1 MRNESHSRS
10 AVFVP
15 RDRRRFIR
23 DCTLILT
30 AATTT
35 FGEHELRADE
45 AEPALRIGLMTDLH
59 HADKPAAGS
68 RHYRETLDKLAEAA
82 RELQSHRPDFIVELG
97 DFIDAADSVDVERR
111 YLATINR
118 PFSEICPDRHYVLGN
133 HCVDTLTK
141 AEFLGGI
148 ERERSFYSFDRGEF
162 HFIVLDAC
170 FRGDGEPYGRKN
182 FVWTDPNIPPQEL
195 EWLRGD
201 LAQTAKKTLVFTHQ
215 RLDVSDNHGIK
226 NAPAVRE
233 LLEASGKVLAVFQ
246 GHSHKN
252 DVKEIGE
259 IFYCTLAAMIEGSG
273 PQNNS
278 YSLLRIFP
286 SGEIHLDGF
295 RRQADYR
302 WHG

>member
-1 MRNESHSRS
+1 MRKEPHARS
-10 AVFVP
+10 AIFVP
-15 RDRRRFIR
+15 RDRRRFIH

-30 AATTT
+30 AATAT
-35 FGEHELRADE
+35 FGERVLSAEE
-45 AEPALRIGLMTDLH
+45 AEPVLRIGLMTDLH
-59 HADKPAAGS
+59 HAEKPAAGS
-68 RHYRETLDKLAEAA
+68 RHYRETLQKLEEAG

-97 DFIDAADSVDVERR
+97 DIIDAADSVDVELR

-141 AEFLGGI
+141 AEFLDGI
-148 ERERSFYSFDRGEF
+148 EREQSFYSFDRGEF

-182 FVWTDPNIPPQEL
+182 FVWTDPNIPAQEL

-201 LAQTAKKTLVFTHQ
+201 LAQTAKKTLVFAHQ
-215 RLDVSDNHGIK
+215 RLDVSDSHGIK

-233 LLEASGKVLAVFQ
+233 LLKSSGKVLAVFQ

-252 DVKEIGE
+252 DVKEIGD

-273 PQNNS
+273 PENNS
-278 YSLLRIFP
+278 YSLMRIFP

-295 RRQADYR
+295 RQQADYR